1 MSRLRRPTS
10 ASTSA
15 TLAPACA
22 SAVPML
28 AVVVVLPT
36 PPFPEVMTIARPRG
50 RFTAPSLG
58 AGSSWS
64 SCISTGLSL
73 AEKATE
79 NPRHAQR
86 GERDVLA
93 VEPPRDLLVNFA
105 QPRIGDENDGF
116 FVVGDQA
123 QELDVEDVDD
133 VLDRHHIA
141 RAHHLGPDAIDDQPD
156 RHIAL
161 VEFALSLIHISEPTR
176 RTPISYAVFCL

>member
-36 PPFPEVMTIARPRG
+36 PPFPEVMTMARPRG
-50 RFTAPSLG
+50 RFTVPSPG

-73 AEKATE
+73 AEEAAE
-79 NPRHAQR
+79 NSRCAQR
-86 GERDVLA
+86 GERDVFA
-93 VEPPRDLLVNFA
+93 VEPACDLLVDLA
-105 QPRIGDENDGF
+105 QPGIGDEHDGF
-116 FVVGDQA
+116 AAVSG
-123 QELDVEDVDD
+123 VDD
-133 VLDRHHIA
+133 FFI
-141 RAHHLGPDAIDDQPD
+141 
-156 RHIAL
+156 
-161 VEFALSLIHISEPTR
+161 
-176 RTPISYAVFCL
+176 